1 MAKYEGITQ
10 NATLTLKNLHEIGAV
25 AAVEGARCACGDTQ
39 DLWNVGLHHAD
50 QTNPGMVCGGD
61 AFLADKTMEDFIPA
75 LDYIKYKGTIKIPVY
90 GNYNQYF
97 VLGPGESMKVE
108 PKTDA
113 EALFYLGMAQDGVL
127 EVKNA

>member
-1 MAKYEGITQ
+1 MANYEGITA
-10 NATLTLKNLHEIGAV
+10 NAKLILKNLHKIGAV

-39 DLWNVGLHHAD
+39 DLWNMGLHHAD

-97 VLGPGESMKVE
+97 VLDPEATMTVE

-113 EALFYLGMAQDGVL
+113 EALFYLGMAHDGVL